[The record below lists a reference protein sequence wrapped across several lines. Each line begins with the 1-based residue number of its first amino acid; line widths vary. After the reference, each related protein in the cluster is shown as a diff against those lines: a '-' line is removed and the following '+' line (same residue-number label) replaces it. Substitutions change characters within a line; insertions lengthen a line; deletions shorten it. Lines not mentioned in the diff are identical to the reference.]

1 MTWTYNAASLSLS
14 DMYKVR
20 FLIGDTDS
28 ARQQLQ
34 DEEIDWVLT
43 EQAVVTYAAASC
55 AEILASKYAFLV
67 NTENSEL
74 RVSAA
79 ARHKHYL
86 ELAERLRKSAGDLP
100 GGDGSGIVL
109 ATAYAGGVD
118 KAVKETLDSDSS
130 LVRPVFGMGQDDNP
144 QGGDQSPRDSSDLL
158 D

>member
-14 DMYKVR
+14 DLYKVR

-34 DEEIDWVLT
+34 DEEIDWVLS
-43 EQAVVTYAAASC
+43 EQSIVTYAAAAC
-55 AEILASKYAFLV
+55 AENLAAKYAFLV

-86 ELAERLRKSAGDLP
+86 ELAERLRKHAGDLP
-100 GGDGSGIVL
+100 GGDGSNVVL
-109 ATAYAGGVD
+109 ATAYAGGVYQSEKD
-118 KAVKETLDSDSS
+118 ALDDNAD
-130 LVRPVFGMGQDDNP
+130 LVGSTFSIGQDDHP
-144 QGGDQSPRDSSDLL
+144 EGGNQTT
-158 D
+158 

>member
-1 MTWTYNAASLSLS
+1 MTWTYNAASLPLS
-14 DMYKVR
+14 DLYKVR

-28 ARQQLQ
+28 ARPQLQ

-55 AEILASKYAFLV
+55 AEMLASKYAFLV

-86 ELAERLRKSAGDLP
+86 ELAERLRRSAGDLP
-100 GGDGSGIVL
+100 GGDGSGVLL

-118 KAVKETLDSDSS
+118 RAAKETLDGDTS
-130 LVRPVFGMGQDDNP
+130 LVRPAFGIGQDDDPANL
-144 QGGDQSPRDSSDLL
+144 DQAPRGLDL
-158 D
+158 DG

>member
-28 ARQQLQ
+28 SRQQLQ

-43 EQAVVTYAAASC
+43 EQTVVTYAAASC
-55 AEILASKYAFLV
+55 AELLASKYAFLV

-86 ELAERLRKSAGDLP
+86 DLAERLRQSAGDLP

-109 ATAYAGGVD
+109 ATAYAGGT
-118 KAVKETLDSDSS
+118 AVSEKETLEDDSS
-130 LVRPVFGMGQDDNP
+130 LVQPVFELGQDDDPSNV
-144 QGGDQSPRDSSDLL
+144 SDE
-158 D
+158 